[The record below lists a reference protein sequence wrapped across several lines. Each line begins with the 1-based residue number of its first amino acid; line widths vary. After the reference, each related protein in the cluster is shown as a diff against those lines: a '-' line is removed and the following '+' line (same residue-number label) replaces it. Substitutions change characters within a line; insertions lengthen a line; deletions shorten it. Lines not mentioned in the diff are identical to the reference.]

1 MRELHGMTVSE
12 LAGLLTDWGQPAFRA
27 KQVFA
32 WLQKGAD
39 FAEMSNLPAALR
51 ERLASEAI
59 EHPVNLLDS
68 VRSKLDDTVK
78 LLYTL
83 QDGHVVEGVLMRY
96 KHGTTLCL
104 STQVGCNMGCAFCAS
119 TLDGCARNLTAAEMI
134 GQVQCANRLLSGEAT
149 VHNVVLMGSGEPLDN
164 YDHTVRFLRLLR
176 DPEGLNIGLRNVS
189 LSTCGLVPRMLAFAE
204 EGLPVTL
211 SVSLHAP
218 NDDIRRGLMPVAAVY
233 PMEQLL
239 DACRAYIDKTGRR
252 VIFEYALIHGVNC
265 GNEHADELARRLRGM
280 QCHVNLIPL
289 NTVTERGL
297 TAATPG
303 EIQAFQKQLELR
315 HISATLRRE
324 MGDDIQGACGQ
335 LRRRYITI
343 TQGGSSAAHT
353 KEE

>member
-1 MRELHGMTVSE
+1 MRALHGMNAQE
-12 LAGLLTDWGQPAFRA
+12 LAALLTDWGQPAFRA
-27 KQVFA
+27 KQLFA

-39 FAEMSNLPAALR
+39 FAAMTNLPAALR
-51 ERLASEAI
+51 DKLAAEAV
-59 EHPVNLLDS
+59 EHPVQLLDS

-83 QDGHVVEGVLMRY
+83 QDGHIVEGVLMRY

-134 GQVQCANRLLSGEAT
+134 GQVLCANRLLAGEAA

-164 YDHTVRFLRLLR
+164 YEQTVRFLRLLR
-176 DPEGLNIGLRNVS
+176 DPDGLNIGLRNVS
-189 LSTCGLVPRMLAFAE
+189 LSTCGLVPRMLAFAD

-218 NDDIRRGLMPVAAVY
+218 NDVIRRELMPVASAY

-239 DACRAYIDKTGRR
+239 DACRAYIESTGRR

-265 GNEHADELARRLRGM
+265 EKQHADELAQRLRGM

-289 NTVTERGL
+289 NTVAERGL
-297 TAATPG
+297 TAATQG
-303 EIQAFQKQLELR
+303 EIQGFLKQLELR

-335 LRRRYITI
+335 LRRRHLALSD
-343 TQGGSSAAHT
+343 SSAAHT
-353 KEE
+353 KEG